1 MEFIRRN
8 KNLLIAAAAIAVV
21 VITIYFVVFNV
32 VLFRVLST
40 APENNGA
47 VNLGQSAVIFNF
59 TKDIEAV
66 DMKSQLASSGDIL
79 ISTEVN
85 KSKLTVY
92 VKNINQNE
100 AYSIEL
106 KNIKSKSGEV
116 ISSYKLNFQ
125 GKYIEASQLN
135 QQILETLEKQ
145 TDSNLNPGLEDP
157 VTKLLP
163 KRTSEYSMNFILYQD
178 PSQKG
183 KYVRIE
189 TVLFIP
195 DYELENN
202 ALIIDYKN
210 KALKYLKDNNIN
222 PNDYVIVWYPQK
234 AAEL

>member
-1 MEFIRRN
+1 MDFLKRN
-8 KNLLIAAAAIAVV
+8 KNLLIAAAVIAIV

-40 APENNGA
+40 APDNNGSI
-47 VNLGQSAVIFNF
+47 NLGQSAVIFNF

-66 DMKSQLASSGDIL
+66 DMKSQVASSKDIL
-79 ISTEVN
+79 ISSDVN
-85 KSKLTVY
+85 KNKLTVY
-92 VKNINQNE
+92 VKNINKNE

-116 ISSYKLNFQ
+116 IASYKLNFK
-125 GKYIEASQLN
+125 GKYVEAKQLN
-135 QQILETLEKQ
+135 QETLKTLEKQ

-195 DYELENN
+195 DYELDNN